1 MSSQGRTERLGARTG
16 RLPSRPLPYGRA
28 CGAVT
33 SARALLALL
42 EERGGAGG
50 FSTYLWQFVGGTPR
64 IDRFRRMSDV
74 PARTAESDALSRDL
88 ERRVGTQPGC
98 DGG

>member
-1 MSSQGRTERLGARTG
+1 M
-16 RLPSRPLPYGRA
+16 
-28 CGAVT
+28 T